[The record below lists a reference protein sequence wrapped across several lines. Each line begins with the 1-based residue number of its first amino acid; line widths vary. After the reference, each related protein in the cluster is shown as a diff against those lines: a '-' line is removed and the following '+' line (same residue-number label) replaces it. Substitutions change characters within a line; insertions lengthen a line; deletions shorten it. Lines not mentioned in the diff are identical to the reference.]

1 MARILVV
8 DDEPSC
14 RGPLSKLLE
23 LEGYETDTAAD
34 GVEAMD
40 RLAQRLP
47 DLILLDLLMP
57 RMDGVQV
64 LESIRGDERL
74 KNLPVIVVTGQH
86 DSRKQSR
93 AMELGA
99 REYLF
104 KAATPFNR
112 LLGILQKHLGDEAP
126 TRLPKEPPEP
136 KVALRKGEDREEE
149 TDDDDRLDPPADIPA
164 ARPKERAGEPRQ
176 RTKQR

>member
-23 LEGYETDTAAD
+23 LEGYETDVAAD

-47 DLILLDLLMP
+47 DLVLLDLLMP

-64 LESIRGDERL
+64 LESIRKDQRL
-74 KNLPVIVVTGQH
+74 KNLPVIIVTGQH

-126 TRLPKEPPEP
+126 QRPVKDQPEAKAAP
-136 KVALRKGEDREEE
+136 RKGEDREEDS
-149 TDDDDRLDPPADIPA
+149 DDEDRLDSPADLPA
-164 ARPKERAGEPRQ
+164 ARPRDRAGEPRP

>member
-23 LEGYETDTAAD
+23 LEGYETDVAAD

-47 DLILLDLLMP
+47 DLVLLDLLMP

-64 LESIRGDERL
+64 LESICKDQRL
-74 KNLPVIVVTGQH
+74 KNLPVIIVTGQH

-93 AMELGA
+93 AMELRA

-112 LLGILQKHLGDEAP
+112 LLGILQKH
-126 TRLPKEPPEP
+126 
-136 KVALRKGEDREEE
+136 
-149 TDDDDRLDPPADIPA
+149 
-164 ARPKERAGEPRQ
+164 
-176 RTKQR
+176 

>member
-1 MARILVV
+1 
-8 DDEPSC
+8 
-14 RGPLSKLLE
+14 LSQLLQ

-34 GVEAMD
+34 GLEAMD

-57 RMDGVQV
+57 RMDGVQF
-64 LESIRGDERL
+64 LESIRGDERF
-74 KNLPVIVVTGQH
+74 KKLPVIMVTGQH

-126 TRLPKEPPEP
+126 QRPVKDKPEAKAAP
-136 KVALRKGEDREEE
+136 RKGEDREEDP
-149 TDDDDRLDPPADIPA
+149 DDEDRLDSPADLPA
-164 ARPKERAGEPRQ
+164 ARTRDRAGEPRP